1 MKLGEEILFLSESDI
16 KKLIDIKTAITL
28 CEEGE
33 RATGEG
39 RVADDKFYLPIKG
52 DLVFKPFA
60 GYIKGSE
67 LVAAKIF
74 TLAPDNFHRGLPSS
88 NSIGL
93 IYDAETLMPVAILE
107 ASWLTGVKVAASS
120 TVAAKYLAK
129 KNSKVFGVIG
139 AGLQARTHLEAL
151 CEVFN
156 LEEVHVTSRTKE
168 SRERFAKEM
177 SEKFDVNIIPVDTIE
192 EAMKGADIVMTLTT
206 ANAPLVKSDWIEPG
220 MFILKL
226 GSYQELDPKVFTA
239 VDKIVVD
246 NWEYVSHRC
255 RELIQL
261 INAGLITRD
270 NIYAEIPEVVAGKK
284 QGRENDSESILGI
297 AFGLGGDYAAL
308 FSYIYK
314 QAIKLG
320 IGQTL
325 KLL

>member
-16 KKLIDIKTAITL
+16 KKLIDIKTAIKL

-33 RATGEG
+33 RAMGEG

-67 LVAAKIF
+67 VVAAKIF
-74 TLAPDNFHRGLPSS
+74 TLAPDNVHRGLPSS
-88 NSIGL
+88 NSFGL

-107 ASWLTGVKVAASS
+107 ASWLTGIKVAASS

-129 KNSKVFGVIG
+129 KNSKVFGLIG
-139 AGLQARTHLEAL
+139 AGFQARNHLEAL
-151 CEVFN
+151 CGAFN
-156 LEEVHVTSRTKE
+156 LEEVRVTSRTMEE
-168 SRERFAKEM
+168 SQHFAKEM
-177 SEKFDVNIIPVDTIE
+177 SEKVDVNIIPVDTVE
-192 EAMKGADIVMTLTT
+192 EVMKGADIVMTLTT

-226 GSYQELDPKVFTA
+226 GSYQELDPKVFTV
-239 VDKIVVD
+239 VDKVVVD
-246 NWEYVSHRC
+246 KWDYVSHRC

-261 INAGLITRD
+261 VKEGFFTRD
-270 NIYAEIPEVVAGKK
+270 NIYAEIPEIVAGKK
-284 QGRENDSESILGI
+284 KGRENDAESILGV
-297 AFGLGGDYAAL
+297 ALGLGGDYAAL

-314 QAIKLG
+314 QAVKLG